1 MTDHLEA
8 PDASETAAVA
18 TDLRVVVARLR
29 RRMRETGDAGDF
41 TPSQSAVLAR
51 LDSGGPAT
59 VTSLAK
65 AEGVRPQSMGS
76 TVASLQE
83 AGYITGM
90 PHPTDGRQTL
100 LTLTDR
106 FRGEL
111 HAHRAA
117 KEDWLFRT
125 IRSALTP
132 EEQRELATG
141 VALLKRIAA
150 A

>member
-1 MTDHLEA
+1 MTDHLDAPEA
-8 PDASETAAVA
+8 TETAAVA

-29 RRMRETGDAGDF
+29 RRLRETGEPGDF
-41 TPSQSAVLAR
+41 SPSQSAVLAR
-51 LDSGGPAT
+51 LDGEGPAT

-76 TVASLQE
+76 TVATLQE
-83 AGYITGM
+83 AGYITGV

-100 LTLTDR
+100 LTLTER
-106 FRGEL
+106 FRDEL

-125 IRSALTP
+125 IRSTLSP
-132 EEQRELATG
+132 EEQRELAAG
-141 VALLKRIAA
+141 VALLKRIADA
-150 A
+150 

>member
-1 MTDHLEA
+1 MTENVDA
-8 PDASETAAVA
+8 PGAPETSAVA

-29 RRMRETGDAGDF
+29 RRLRETGEPGDF
-41 TPSQSAVLAR
+41 SPSQSAVLVR
-51 LDSGGPAT
+51 LDSEGPAT

-83 AGYITGM
+83 AGYITGTQ
-90 PHPTDGRQTL
+90 HPTDGRQTL

-106 FRGEL
+106 FRDEL

-125 IRSALTP
+125 IRSTLTP
-132 EEQRELATG
+132 DEQRELAVG
-141 VALLKRIAA
+141 VALMKRIADA
-150 A
+150 